1 MMNALEHNLDPS
13 LKLNLNPSQYL
24 QNATLIC
31 SELEVSQALNT
42 LAESLNEAYLNDSP
56 IVLCVMSGGLYVTGQ
71 LLPKLKFSLELDYV
85 HATRYDVITGKSI
98 KWLAKPRLTIKDRNI
113 LILDDILDEG
123 ITLKAIVDEC
133 LQLGAKQISIA
144 VLVDKILDKYKP
156 ITADY
161 VGVTVP
167 NQYVFGCGMDIN
179 GWWRNLPA
187 IYAFNNT

>member
-31 SELEVSQALNT
+31 SELEVNQALNT
-42 LAESLNEAYLNDSP
+42 LADSLNEAYLNDSP
-56 IVLCVMSGGLYVTGQ
+56 IVLCVMSGGLYFTGQ

-144 VLVDKILDKYKP
+144 VLVDKMLDKNKP

-167 NQYVFGCGMDIN
+167 NKYVFGCGMDIN